1 MNKEKKNI
9 PYILKNGPTH
19 IENKRPISQVMKGR
33 QTKLKCNTVYVLH
46 PKKFIF
52 FPNGY
57 TCSVYKDAREREIFD
72 VGELSIDTDLLR
84 RT

>member
-46 PKKFIF
+46 PKNSF
-52 FPNGY
+52 FFQMVIHAVF
-57 TCSVYKDAREREIFD
+57 TKMREKGKSLMLENYQ
-72 VGELSIDTDLLR
+72 
-84 RT
+84 